1 MRNEK
6 LGMRRVELEKGGINS
21 QLSTLNFQLRIGV
34 SSGWWEEA
42 HRLVPAY
49 VQCIIDAGAT
59 PVVFPVTDN
68 EQILNN
74 LLDMV
79 DGLLLTGGGDIDP
92 KYWGE
97 ELMPQ
102 SGKPCALRD
111 EFDLTLV
118 RLARQRCM
126 PVLGI
131 CRGMQAMN
139 IEFGGDIYQDIY
151 TQLGNAQLGNA
162 QCTMHNA
169 QFNCE
174 GKDEKDVFNSQL
186 STFNSQLLR
195 HSQGDQPRSEVAHEV
210 ELAPGSW
217 IAKVMGKQVV
227 EVNTFHHQSLRKI
240 APSCR
245 AVGFAPDSIVEAIEV
260 PGYKMIGVQWHP
272 ENLYKEYPEQAA
284 LFNWLMEEAEVYG
297 RARKLHCT
305 SPVVDTHTDTPMVWT
320 ETTDLGVRQDA
331 EEVKVDFVKMKDG
344 DVACTFMV
352 AYLPQVELDDVD
364 YKQKAQEA
372 HNVAVETFTRL
383 HEQVDRYPE
392 LVRFSSQLSTF
403 NSQLSSVCFGLENG
417 FALAGDIGNVQKFY
431 DMGVRY
437 ITLCHNGDNDLCD
450 SARGKG
456 THGGLSDFG
465 REVIREMNRLGMMVD
480 VSHAADSTIEQ
491 AIEFSSQPIIATHT
505 SAKALC
511 NHPRNMSDELIVK
524 LAQSGGRIHV
534 CLYNYF
540 LSKDGRADI
549 NTICD
554 HIDHMVKLVGSESVG
569 IGSDFDGGGGVLGC
583 NDTSELIN
591 ITMELIRR
599 GYADDDIKNIMG
611 AGFVKYYKRIINKEC
626 DM

>member
-1 MRNEK
+1 MNY
-6 LGMRRVELEKGGINS
+6 ELKIGI
-21 QLSTLNFQLRIGV
+21 

-111 EFDLTLV
+111 EFDLALV

-151 TQLGNAQLGNA
+151 TQI
-162 QCTMHNA
+162 
-169 QFNCE
+169 E
-174 GKDEKDVFNSQL
+174 NSEA
-186 STFNSQLLR
+186 LLA

-210 ELAPGSW
+210 ELAPGSL
-217 IAKVMGKQVV
+217 IAKVMGKRVV
-227 EVNTFHHQSLRKI
+227 GVNTFHHQSLRKI

-272 ENLYKEYPEQAA
+272 ENLYKEHPEQKA
-284 LFNWLMEEAEVYG
+284 LFDWLMAEAEVYG
-297 RARKLHCT
+297 RARELHRT

-344 DVACTFMV
+344 GVACTFMV

-372 HNVAVETFTRL
+372 HDVAVETFNRL
-383 HEQVDRYPE
+383 REQVDRYPE
-392 LVRFSSQLSTF
+392 KVKFNTRLSGLEAQLV
-403 NSQLSSVCFGLENG
+403 NVCFGLENG

-511 NHPRNMSDELIVK
+511 DHARNMSDDLIVK

-540 LSKDGRADI
+540 LAKDGCADI

-554 HIDHMVKLVGSESVG
+554 HIDHIVKLVGSEYVG

-583 NDTSELIN
+583 NDSSELIN

-599 GYADDDIKNIMG
+599 GYSDDDIKNIMG

>member
-1 MRNEK
+1 MKNEEFK
-6 LGMRRVELEKGGINS
+6 LK
-21 QLSTLNFQLRIGV
+21 IGV

-111 EFDLTLV
+111 EFDLALV

-151 TQLGNAQLGNA
+151 TQI
-162 QCTMHNA
+162 
-169 QFNCE
+169 E
-174 GKDEKDVFNSQL
+174 NSEA
-186 STFNSQLLR
+186 LLA

-210 ELAPGSW
+210 ELAPGSL
-217 IAKVMGKQVV
+217 IAKVMGKRVV
-227 EVNTFHHQSLRKI
+227 GVNTFHHQSMRKI

-272 ENLYKEYPEQAA
+272 ENLYKEHPEQKA
-284 LFNWLMEEAEVYG
+284 LFDWLMAEAEVYG
-297 RARKLHCT
+297 RARELHRT

-320 ETTDLGVRQDA
+320 ETTDLGVRQNP

-344 DVACTFMV
+344 GVACTFMV

-383 HEQVDRYPE
+383 REQVDRYPKI
-392 LVRFSSQLSTF
+392 VKFNTQLSEF
-403 NSQLSSVCFGLENG
+403 ESQSVNVCFGLENG
-417 FALAGDIGNVQKFY
+417 FALAGDIRNVQKFY

-465 REVIREMNRLGMMVD
+465 REVIREMKRLGMMVD

-511 NHPRNMSDELIVK
+511 DHPRNMSDELIVK

-540 LSKDGRADI
+540 LDKDGRADI

-583 NDTSELIN
+583 NDSSELIN

-599 GYADDDIKNIMG
+599 GYSDDDVKNIMG
-611 AGFVKYYKRIINKEC
+611 AGFVKYYEKINL
-626 DM
+626 

>member
-1 MRNEK
+1 MNY
-6 LGMRRVELEKGGINS
+6 ELK
-21 QLSTLNFQLRIGV
+21 IGV

-111 EFDLTLV
+111 EFDLALV

-151 TQLGNAQLGNA
+151 TQI
-162 QCTMHNA
+162 
-169 QFNCE
+169 E
-174 GKDEKDVFNSQL
+174 SE
-186 STFNSQLLR
+186 LLP

-210 ELAPGSW
+210 ELAPGSL

-227 EVNTFHHQSLRKI
+227 GVNTFHHQSLRKI
-240 APSCR
+240 APLCR

-272 ENLYKEYPEQAA
+272 ENLYKEHPEQKA
-284 LFNWLMEEAEVYG
+284 LFDWLMAEAGIYG
-297 RARKLHCT
+297 HARRLHRE

-320 ETTDLGVRQDA
+320 DTTDLGVRQNPED
-331 EEVKVDFVKMKDG
+331 VKVDFVKMQDG
-344 DVACTFMV
+344 DVALTFMV
-352 AYLPQVELDDVD
+352 AYLPQVALDDVD
-364 YKQKAQEA
+364 YKQKAKEA
-372 HNVAVETFTRL
+372 HDVAVDTFVRL
-383 HEQVDRYPE
+383 REQVNKYPE
-392 LVRFSSQLSTF
+392 KVQFNTQLAEFKPQSV
-403 NSQLSSVCFGLENG
+403 NVCFGLENG
-417 FALAGDIGNVQKFY
+417 FALAGDIRNVEKFY

-450 SARGKG
+450 SARGNN

-491 AIEFSSQPIIATHT
+491 AIEYSTQPIIATHT

-511 NHPRNMSDELIVK
+511 DHPRNMSDELIVK
-524 LAQSGGRIHV
+524 LANSGGRIHV

-540 LSKDGRADI
+540 LAKDGRADI
-549 NTICD
+549 NTICN
-554 HIDHMVKLVGSESVG
+554 HIDHIVRLVGSEHVG
-569 IGSDFDGGGGVLGC
+569 VGSDFDGGGGVVGC
-583 NDTSELIN
+583 NDSSELIN

-599 GYADDDIKNIMG
+599 GYSDEDIKNIMG
-611 AGFVKYYKRIINKEC
+611 KGFVNYYSKI
-626 DM
+626 

>member
-1 MRNEK
+1 MRNEELK
-6 LGMRRVELEKGGINS
+6 LKIGI
-21 QLSTLNFQLRIGV
+21 

-111 EFDLTLV
+111 EFDLALV
-118 RLARQRCM
+118 RLVRRRCM
-126 PVLGI
+126 PTLGI

-151 TQLGNAQLGNA
+151 TQI
-162 QCTMHNA
+162 
-169 QFNCE
+169 E
-174 GKDEKDVFNSQL
+174 GKTRDTRHETDNL
-186 STFNSQLLR
+186 QLLN
-195 HSQGDQPRSEVAHEV
+195 HSQGEQPRSETAHAV
-210 ELAPGSW
+210 ELAPGSL
-217 IAKVMGKQVV
+217 IAKVMGRQIV

-272 ENLYKEYPEQAA
+272 ENLYKEHPEEAA
-284 LFNWLMEEAEVYG
+284 LFNWLVEEAGVYR
-297 RARKLHCT
+297 RARNIHRS

-320 ETTDLGVRQDA
+320 ETTDLGVRQNAD
-331 EEVKVDFVKMKDG
+331 EVKVDFVKMKDG

-352 AYLPQVELDDVD
+352 AYLPQVLLDAPD
-364 YKQKAQEA
+364 YKQKAEEA
-372 HNVAVETFTRL
+372 HNVAVEIFMRL
-383 HEQVDRYPE
+383 REQVDKYPE
-392 LVRFSSQLSTF
+392 KVRFNTQLSDIE
-403 NSQLSSVCFGLENG
+403 SQSVNVCFGLENG
-417 FALAGDIGNVQKFY
+417 FALAGDIRNVKKFY

-450 SARGKG
+450 SARGSN

-480 VSHAADSTIEQ
+480 VSHAADSTIAQ
-491 AIEFSSQPIIATHT
+491 AIEFSTQPIIATHT
-505 SAKALC
+505 SAKTLC
-511 NHPRNMSDELIVK
+511 DHPRNMSDELIVK
-524 LAQSGGRIHV
+524 LARSGGRIHV

-540 LSKDGRADI
+540 LAKDGRADI
-549 NTICD
+549 NIICD
-554 HIDHMVKLVGSESVG
+554 HIDYMVELVGSEHVG

-583 NDTSELIN
+583 NDSSELIN

-599 GYADDDIKNIMG
+599 GYTDEDIKNIMG
-611 AGFVKYYKRIINKEC
+611 KGFVKYYQKISL
-626 DM
+626 

>member
-1 MRNEK
+1 MNY
-6 LGMRRVELEKGGINS
+6 ELKIGI
-21 QLSTLNFQLRIGV
+21 

-111 EFDLTLV
+111 EFDLALV

-131 CRGMQAMN
+131 CRGMQTMN

-151 TQLGNAQLGNA
+151 TQI
-162 QCTMHNA
+162 
-169 QFNCE
+169 E
-174 GKDEKDVFNSQL
+174 NSEA
-186 STFNSQLLR
+186 LLA

-210 ELAPGSW
+210 ELAPRSL
-217 IAKVMGKQVV
+217 IAKVMGKRVV
-227 EVNTFHHQSLRKI
+227 GVNTFHHQSLRKI

-272 ENLYKEYPEQAA
+272 ENLYKEHPEQKA
-284 LFNWLMEEAEVYG
+284 LFDWLMAEAEVYG
-297 RARKLHCT
+297 RARELHRT

-344 DVACTFMV
+344 GMACTFMV

-372 HNVAVETFTRL
+372 HDMAVETFERL
-383 HEQVDRYPE
+383 REQVDRYPE
-392 LVRFSSQLSTF
+392 LVRF
-403 NSQLSSVCFGLENG
+403 NSQFSILNSQFSSVCFGLENG

-511 NHPRNMSDELIVK
+511 DHARNMSDELIVK

-540 LSKDGRADI
+540 LAKDGRADI

-554 HIDHMVKLVGSESVG
+554 HIDHMVKLVGSEHVG
-569 IGSDFDGGGGVLGC
+569 VGSDFDGGGGVLGC
-583 NDTSELIN
+583 NDSSELIN

-599 GYADDDIKNIMG
+599 GYSDDDVKNIMG
-611 AGFVKYYKRIINKEC
+611 AGFVKYYEKINL
-626 DM
+626 

>member
-1 MRNEK
+1 MK
-6 LGMRRVELEKGGINS
+6 
-21 QLSTLNFQLRIGV
+21 IGV

-111 EFDLTLV
+111 EFDLGLV

-151 TQLGNAQLGNA
+151 TQI
-162 QCTMHNA
+162 
-169 QFNCE
+169 E
-174 GKDEKDVFNSQL
+174 NSEA
-186 STFNSQLLR
+186 LLA

-210 ELAPGSW
+210 ELAPGSL
-217 IAKVMGKQVV
+217 IAKVMGKRVV
-227 EVNTFHHQSLRKI
+227 GVNTFHHQSLRKI

-272 ENLYKEYPEQAA
+272 ENLYKEHPEQKA
-284 LFNWLMEEAEVYG
+284 LFDWLMAEAEVYG
-297 RARKLHCT
+297 RARELHRT

-331 EEVKVDFVKMKDG
+331 EEVKVDFVKMRQG
-344 DVACTFMV
+344 NVALTFMV

-372 HNVAVETFTRL
+372 HDVAVETFERL
-383 HEQVDRYPE
+383 REQVDRHPDK
-392 LVRFSSQLSTF
+392 VKF
-403 NSQLSSVCFGLENG
+403 NTQISDIEAQSVNVCFGLENG
-417 FALAGDIGNVQKFY
+417 FALAGDIRNVEKFY
-431 DMGVRY
+431 NMGVRY

-511 NHPRNMSDELIVK
+511 DHARNMSDELIVK

-540 LSKDGRADI
+540 LAKDGRADI

-583 NDTSELIN
+583 NDSSELIN

-599 GYADDDIKNIMG
+599 GYSDDDIKNIMG
-611 AGFVKYYKRIINKEC
+611 VGFVKFINKFTI
-626 DM
+626 

>member
-1 MRNEK
+1 MKND
-6 LGMRRVELEKGGINS
+6 
-21 QLSTLNFQLRIGV
+21 FQLKIGI

-111 EFDLTLV
+111 EFDLALV
-118 RLARQRCM
+118 RLARRRCM

-151 TQLGNAQLGNA
+151 TQI
-162 QCTMHNA
+162 
-169 QFNCE
+169 E
-174 GKDEKDVFNSQL
+174 NSA
-186 STFNSQLLR
+186 SLLA

-210 ELAPGSW
+210 ELAPGSL
-217 IAKVMGKQVV
+217 IAKVMGKMMVG
-227 EVNTFHHQSLRKI
+227 VNTFHHQSLRKI

-245 AVGFAPDSIVEAIEV
+245 AVGYAPDSIVEAIEV
-260 PGYKMIGVQWHP
+260 SGYKMIGVQWHP
-272 ENLYKEYPEQAA
+272 ENLYKEHPEQKA
-284 LFNWLMEEAEVYG
+284 LFDWLVDEAAVYG
-297 RARKLHCT
+297 RARGIHRA

-331 EEVKVDFVKMKDG
+331 EEVKVDFVKMQDG
-344 DVACTFMV
+344 GVALTFMV
-352 AYLPQVELDDVD
+352 AYLPQEDLEDAD
-364 YKQKAQEA
+364 YAQKAQEA
-372 HNVAVETFTRL
+372 HDVAVDTFVRL
-383 HEQVDRYPE
+383 REQVDRYPE
-392 LVRFSSQLSTF
+392 KVQFNTQLSDIKAQTV
-403 NSQLSSVCFGLENG
+403 NVCFGLENG
-417 FALAGDIGNVQKFY
+417 FALVGDIRNVEKFY
-431 DMGVRY
+431 NMGVRY

-491 AIEFSSQPIIATHT
+491 AIEYSTQPIIATHT

-511 NHPRNMSDELIVK
+511 EHPRNMSDELIVK

-534 CLYNYF
+534 CLYDYF
-540 LSKDGRADI
+540 LKKDGRADI
-549 NTICD
+549 NTICN
-554 HIDHMVKLVGSESVG
+554 HIDHMVKLVGSEHVG
-569 IGSDFDGGGGVLGC
+569 IGSDFDGGGGVIGC
-583 NDTSELIN
+583 NDSSELIN

-599 GYADDDIKNIMG
+599 GYSDTDIMNIMG
-611 AGFVKYYKRIINKEC
+611 VGFVKFINKFII
-626 DM
+626 

>member
-1 MRNEK
+1 MRND
-6 LGMRRVELEKGGINS
+6 
-21 QLSTLNFQLRIGV
+21 FQLKIGI

-111 EFDLTLV
+111 EFDLALV

-151 TQLGNAQLGNA
+151 TQI
-162 QCTMHNA
+162 
-169 QFNCE
+169 E
-174 GKDEKDVFNSQL
+174 SE
-186 STFNSQLLR
+186 LLP
-195 HSQGDQPRSEVAHEV
+195 HSQGDQPRSEVAHTV
-210 ELAPGSW
+210 ELAPGSL
-217 IAKVMGKQVV
+217 IAKVMGRQEVG
-227 EVNTFHHQSLRKI
+227 VNTFHHQSLRKI

-272 ENLYKEYPEQAA
+272 ENLYREHLEQKA
-284 LFNWLMEEAEVYG
+284 LFDWLMEEAEIYG
-297 RARKLHCT
+297 HARRLHRE

-320 ETTDLGVRQDA
+320 ETTDLGVRQNPED
-331 EEVKVDFVKMKDG
+331 VKVDFVKMQDG
-344 DVACTFMV
+344 DVALTFMV
-352 AYLPQVELDDVD
+352 AYLPQVALEDED

-372 HNVAVETFTRL
+372 HDVAVETFVRL
-383 HEQVDRYPE
+383 REQVDRYPE
-392 LVRFSSQLSTF
+392 KVQFNTQITEVKSQSV
-403 NSQLSSVCFGLENG
+403 NVCFGLENG
-417 FALAGDIGNVQKFY
+417 FALAGDIRNVEKFY
-431 DMGVRY
+431 NMGVRY

-450 SARGKG
+450 SARGNN

-480 VSHAADSTIEQ
+480 VSHAADTTIEQ
-491 AIEFSSQPIIATHT
+491 AIEYSTQPIIATHT

-511 NHPRNMSDELIVK
+511 DHPRNMSDELIVK
-524 LAQSGGRIHV
+524 LAKSGGRIHV

-540 LSKDGRADI
+540 LAKDGRADI

-554 HIDHMVKLVGSESVG
+554 HIDHMVKLVGSEYVG

-583 NDTSELIN
+583 NDSSELIN

-599 GYADDDIKNIMG
+599 GYSDEEVKNIMG
-611 AGFVKYYKRIINKEC
+611 EGFVKYYSKI
-626 DM
+626 

>member
-6 LGMRRVELEKGGINS
+6 LGMRRVELVKEGINS

-111 EFDLTLV
+111 EFDLALV

-151 TQLGNAQLGNA
+151 TQI
-162 QCTMHNA
+162 
-169 QFNCE
+169 E
-174 GKDEKDVFNSQL
+174 NSEV
-186 STFNSQLLR
+186 LLA

-210 ELAPGSW
+210 ELAPGSL
-217 IAKVMGKQVV
+217 IAKVMGKRVV
-227 EVNTFHHQSLRKI
+227 GVNTFHHQSLRKI

-272 ENLYKEYPEQAA
+272 ENLYKEHPEQKA
-284 LFNWLMEEAEVYG
+284 LFDWLMAEAEVYG
-297 RARKLHCT
+297 RARELHRT

-344 DVACTFMV
+344 GVACTFMV

-372 HNVAVETFTRL
+372 HDVAVETFNRL
-383 HEQVDRYPE
+383 REQVDRYPE
-392 LVRFSSQLSTF
+392 LVRFSSQLSTL

-491 AIEFSSQPIIATHT
+491 AIEFSCQPIIATHT

-511 NHPRNMSDELIVK
+511 DHPRNMSDELIVK

-540 LSKDGRADI
+540 LAKDGRADI

-583 NDTSELIN
+583 NDSSELIN

-611 AGFVKYYKRIINKEC
+611 AGFVKYYSKI
-626 DM
+626 

>member
-1 MRNEK
+1 MNY
-6 LGMRRVELEKGGINS
+6 ELK
-21 QLSTLNFQLRIGV
+21 IGV

-111 EFDLTLV
+111 EFDLALV

-151 TQLGNAQLGNA
+151 TQI
-162 QCTMHNA
+162 
-169 QFNCE
+169 E
-174 GKDEKDVFNSQL
+174 SE
-186 STFNSQLLR
+186 LLP

-210 ELAPGSW
+210 ELAPESL

-227 EVNTFHHQSLRKI
+227 GVNTFHHQSLRKI

-272 ENLYKEYPEQAA
+272 ENLYKEHPEQKA
-284 LFNWLMEEAEVYG
+284 LFDCLMAEAEIYG
-297 RARKLHCT
+297 HARRLHRE

-320 ETTDLGVRQDA
+320 DTTDLGVRQNPED
-331 EEVKVDFVKMKDG
+331 VKVDFVKMQDG
-344 DVACTFMV
+344 DVALTFMV
-352 AYLPQVELDDVD
+352 AYLPQVALDDVD
-364 YKQKAQEA
+364 YKQKAKEA
-372 HNVAVETFTRL
+372 HDVAVDTFVRL
-383 HEQVDRYPE
+383 REQVDKYPE
-392 LVRFSSQLSTF
+392 KVQF
-403 NSQLSSVCFGLENG
+403 NTLLAEFKPQSVNVCFGLENG
-417 FALAGDIGNVQKFY
+417 FALAGDIRNVEKFY

-450 SARGKG
+450 SARGNN

-491 AIEFSSQPIIATHT
+491 AIEYSTQPIIATHT

-511 NHPRNMSDELIVK
+511 DHPRNMSDELIVK
-524 LAQSGGRIHV
+524 LANSGGRIHV

-540 LSKDGRADI
+540 LAKDGRADI
-549 NTICD
+549 NTICN
-554 HIDHMVKLVGSESVG
+554 HIDHIVRLVGSEHVG
-569 IGSDFDGGGGVLGC
+569 VGSDFDGGGGVVGC
-583 NDTSELIN
+583 NDSSELIN

-599 GYADDDIKNIMG
+599 GYSDEDIKNIMG
-611 AGFVKYYKRIINKEC
+611 KGFVNYYSKI
-626 DM
+626 

>member
-1 MRNEK
+1 MRNEEFK
-6 LGMRRVELEKGGINS
+6 LK
-21 QLSTLNFQLRIGV
+21 IGV

-111 EFDLTLV
+111 EFDLALV

-151 TQLGNAQLGNA
+151 TQI
-162 QCTMHNA
+162 
-169 QFNCE
+169 E
-174 GKDEKDVFNSQL
+174 NSE
-186 STFNSQLLR
+186 SLLA

-210 ELAPGSW
+210 ELAPGSL
-217 IAKVMGKQVV
+217 IAKVMGKRVV
-227 EVNTFHHQSLRKI
+227 GVNTFHHQSLRKI

-272 ENLYKEYPEQAA
+272 ENLYKEHPEQKA
-284 LFNWLMEEAEVYG
+284 LFDWLMAEAEVYG
-297 RARKLHCT
+297 RARELHRT

-344 DVACTFMV
+344 GVACTFMV

-372 HNVAVETFTRL
+372 HDVAVETFERL
-383 HEQVDRYPE
+383 REQVDRHPDK
-392 LVRFSSQLSTF
+392 VKF
-403 NSQLSSVCFGLENG
+403 NTQISDIETQSVNVCFGLENG
-417 FALAGDIGNVQKFY
+417 FALAGDIRNVEKFY
-431 DMGVRY
+431 NMGVRY

-450 SARGKG
+450 SARGNG

-491 AIEFSSQPIIATHT
+491 AIEFSNQSIIATHT

-511 NHPRNMSDELIVK
+511 DHPRNMSDELIVK

-540 LSKDGRADI
+540 LAKDGRADI

-554 HIDHMVKLVGSESVG
+554 HIDHIVKLVGSESVG

-583 NDTSELIN
+583 NDSSELIN

-599 GYADDDIKNIMG
+599 GYSDDEIKNIMG
-611 AGFVKYYKRIINKEC
+611 VGFVKFIN
-626 DM
+626 

>member
-1 MRNEK
+1 MRNEEFK
-6 LGMRRVELEKGGINS
+6 
-21 QLSTLNFQLRIGV
+21 LRIGI

-111 EFDLTLV
+111 EFDLALV
-118 RLARQRCM
+118 RLARRRCM

-151 TQLGNAQLGNA
+151 AQI
-162 QCTMHNA
+162 
-169 QFNCE
+169 E
-174 GKDEKDVFNSQL
+174 GKTRDTRHEIEVDNENYK
-186 STFNSQLLR
+186 LLK
-195 HSQGDQPRSEVAHEV
+195 HSQGDHPRSEVAHTV
-210 ELAPGSW
+210 ELAPGSL
-217 IAKVMGKQVV
+217 IAKVMGKMVV
-227 EVNTFHHQSLRKI
+227 GVNTFHHQSLRKI

-272 ENLYKEYPEQAA
+272 ENLYKEYPEQKA
-284 LFNWLMEEAEVYG
+284 LFNWLMDEAAVYS
-297 RARKLHCT
+297 RAREIHRT

-320 ETTDLGVRQDA
+320 ETTDLGVRQNPD
-331 EEVKVDFVKMKDG
+331 EVKVDFVKMKDG

-352 AYLPQVELDDVD
+352 AYLPQVPLDAPD
-364 YKQKAQEA
+364 YKQKAEDA
-372 HNVAVETFTRL
+372 HNVAVDTFKRL
-383 HEQVDRYPE
+383 REQVDKSPE
-392 LVRFSSQLSTF
+392 LVQFDSDNGGVNIR
-403 NSQLSSVCFGLENG
+403 FGLENG
-417 FALAGDIGNVQKFY
+417 FALAGDIRNVEKFY
-431 DMGVRY
+431 NMGVRY
-437 ITLCHNGDNDLCD
+437 VTLCHNGDNDLCD
-450 SARGKG
+450 SARGNN

-491 AIEFSSQPIIATHT
+491 AIEFSNQPIIATHT

-511 NHPRNMSDELIVK
+511 DHPRNMSDELIVK
-524 LAQSGGRIHV
+524 LAKSGGRIHV

-540 LSKDGRADI
+540 LAKDGNADI

-554 HIDHMVKLVGSESVG
+554 HIDHIVKLVGSEYVG
-569 IGSDFDGGGGVLGC
+569 VGSDFDGGGGVLGC

-599 GYADDDIKNIMG
+599 GYRNEDIKNIMG
-611 AGFVKYYKRIINKEC
+611 AGFVKYYEKINL
-626 DM
+626 

>member
-1 MRNEK
+1 MNY
-6 LGMRRVELEKGGINS
+6 ELK
-21 QLSTLNFQLRIGV
+21 IGV

-111 EFDLTLV
+111 EFDLALV

-151 TQLGNAQLGNA
+151 TQI
-162 QCTMHNA
+162 
-169 QFNCE
+169 E
-174 GKDEKDVFNSQL
+174 SE
-186 STFNSQLLR
+186 LLA

-210 ELAPGSW
+210 ELAPGSL

-227 EVNTFHHQSLRKI
+227 GVNTFHHQSLRKI

-272 ENLYKEYPEQAA
+272 ENLYKEHPEQKA
-284 LFNWLMEEAEVYG
+284 LFDCLMAEAEIYG
-297 RARKLHCT
+297 HARRLHRE

-320 ETTDLGVRQDA
+320 DTTDLGVRQNPED
-331 EEVKVDFVKMKDG
+331 VKVDFVKMQDG
-344 DVACTFMV
+344 DVALTFMV
-352 AYLPQVELDDVD
+352 AYLPQVALDDVD
-364 YKQKAQEA
+364 YKQKAKEA
-372 HNVAVETFTRL
+372 HDVAVDTFVRL
-383 HEQVDRYPE
+383 REQVDKYPE
-392 LVRFSSQLSTF
+392 KVQFNTQLAEFKPQSV
-403 NSQLSSVCFGLENG
+403 NVCFGLENG
-417 FALAGDIGNVQKFY
+417 FALAGDIRNVEKFY

-450 SARGKG
+450 SARGNN

-491 AIEFSSQPIIATHT
+491 AIEYSTQPIIATHT

-511 NHPRNMSDELIVK
+511 DHPRNMSDELIVK
-524 LAQSGGRIHV
+524 LANSGGRIHV

-540 LSKDGRADI
+540 LAKDGRADI
-549 NTICD
+549 NTICN
-554 HIDHMVKLVGSESVG
+554 HIDHIVRLVGSEHVG
-569 IGSDFDGGGGVLGC
+569 VGSDFDGGGGVVGC
-583 NDTSELIN
+583 NDSSELIN

-599 GYADDDIKNIMG
+599 GYSDEDIKNIMG
-611 AGFVKYYKRIINKEC
+611 KGFVNYYSKI
-626 DM
+626 

>member
-1 MRNEK
+1 MNY
-6 LGMRRVELEKGGINS
+6 ELK
-21 QLSTLNFQLRIGV
+21 IGV

-59 PVVFPVTDN
+59 PVVFPVIDN

-111 EFDLTLV
+111 EFDLALV

-151 TQLGNAQLGNA
+151 TQI
-162 QCTMHNA
+162 
-169 QFNCE
+169 E
-174 GKDEKDVFNSQL
+174 SE
-186 STFNSQLLR
+186 LLP

-210 ELAPGSW
+210 ELAPGSL

-227 EVNTFHHQSLRKI
+227 GVNTFHHQSLRKI

-272 ENLYKEYPEQAA
+272 ENLYKEHPEQKA
-284 LFNWLMEEAEVYG
+284 LFDWLMAEAEIYG
-297 RARKLHCT
+297 HARRLHRE

-320 ETTDLGVRQDA
+320 DTTDLGVRQNPED
-331 EEVKVDFVKMKDG
+331 VKVDFVKMQDG
-344 DVACTFMV
+344 DVALTFMV
-352 AYLPQVELDDVD
+352 AYLPQVALDDVD
-364 YKQKAQEA
+364 YKQKAKEA
-372 HNVAVETFTRL
+372 HDVAVDTFVRL
-383 HEQVDRYPE
+383 REQVNKYPE
-392 LVRFSSQLSTF
+392 KVQFNTQLAEFKPQSV
-403 NSQLSSVCFGLENG
+403 NVCFGLENG
-417 FALAGDIGNVQKFY
+417 FALAGDIRNVEKFY

-450 SARGKG
+450 SARGNN

-491 AIEFSSQPIIATHT
+491 AIEYSTQPIIATHT

-511 NHPRNMSDELIVK
+511 DHPRNMSDELIVK
-524 LAQSGGRIHV
+524 LANSGGRIHV

-540 LSKDGRADI
+540 LAKDGRADI
-549 NTICD
+549 NTICN
-554 HIDHMVKLVGSESVG
+554 HIDHIVRLVGSEHVG
-569 IGSDFDGGGGVLGC
+569 VGSDFDGGGGVVGC
-583 NDTSELIN
+583 NDSSELIN

-599 GYADDDIKNIMG
+599 GYSDEDIKNIMG
-611 AGFVKYYKRIINKEC
+611 KGFVNYYSKI
-626 DM
+626 

>member
-1 MRNEK
+1 MNY
-6 LGMRRVELEKGGINS
+6 ELKIGI
-21 QLSTLNFQLRIGV
+21 

-102 SGKPCALRD
+102 SGKPCVLRD
-111 EFDLTLV
+111 EFDLALV
-118 RLARQRCM
+118 RLARRRCM

-151 TQLGNAQLGNA
+151 TQI
-162 QCTMHNA
+162 
-169 QFNCE
+169 E
-174 GKDEKDVFNSQL
+174 NSV
-186 STFNSQLLR
+186 SLLA

-210 ELAPGSW
+210 ELAPGSL
-217 IAKVMGKQVV
+217 IAKVMGKQVI

-272 ENLYKEYPEQAA
+272 ENLYKEHPEEAA
-284 LFNWLMEEAEVYG
+284 LFNWLMEEAAVYR
-297 RARKLHCT
+297 RARVLHRS

-331 EEVKVDFVKMKDG
+331 DEVKVDFVKMKDG

-352 AYLPQVELDDVD
+352 AYLPQVPLEDVD

-372 HNVAVETFTRL
+372 HDVAVETFTRL
-383 HEQVDRYPE
+383 REQVDKYPDK
-392 LVRFSSQLSTF
+392 VKF
-403 NSQLSSVCFGLENG
+403 NSQLSTLNSQLTNVCFGLENG
-417 FALAGDIGNVQKFY
+417 FALVGDISNVKKFY

-491 AIEFSSQPIIATHT
+491 AIEFSNQPIIATHT

-511 NHPRNMSDELIVK
+511 DHPRNMSDELIVK

-540 LSKDGRADI
+540 LAKDGRADI

-554 HIDHMVKLVGSESVG
+554 HIDHMVKLVGSEAVG
-569 IGSDFDGGGGVLGC
+569 VGSDFDGGGGVQGC
-583 NDTSELIN
+583 NDSSELIN

-599 GYADDDIKNIMG
+599 GYCDDDIKNIMG
-611 AGFVKYYKRIINKEC
+611 VGFVKYYEKINL
-626 DM
+626 

>member
-1 MRNEK
+1 MRNEEFK
-6 LGMRRVELEKGGINS
+6 LK
-21 QLSTLNFQLRIGV
+21 IGV
-34 SSGWWEEA
+34 SSGWWEDA

-79 DGLLLTGGGDIDP
+79 DGVLLTGGGDIDP

-111 EFDLTLV
+111 EFDLALV
-118 RLARQRCM
+118 RLARRRCM

-151 TQLGNAQLGNA
+151 TQLDS
-162 QCTMHNA
+162 
-169 QFNCE
+169 E
-174 GKDEKDVFNSQL
+174 
-186 STFNSQLLR
+186 LLQ
-195 HSQGDQPRSEVAHEV
+195 HSQGEQPRSETAHAV
-210 ELAPGSW
+210 ELVPGSL
-217 IAKVMGKQVV
+217 IAKVMGRQIV
-227 EVNTFHHQSLRKI
+227 EVNTFHHQSLRNI

-272 ENLYKEYPEQAA
+272 ENLYKEHPEEAA
-284 LFNWLMEEAEVYG
+284 LFNWLVDEAAVYR
-297 RARKLHCT
+297 RARGIHRT

-320 ETTDLGVRQDA
+320 ETTDLGVRQNPD
-331 EEVKVDFVKMKDG
+331 EVKVDFVKMMDG

-352 AYLPQVELDDVD
+352 AYLPQVPLDSSD
-364 YKQKAQEA
+364 YKQKAEEA
-372 HNVAVETFTRL
+372 HNVAVETFMRL
-383 HEQVDRYPE
+383 REQVDKYPE
-392 LVRFSSQLSTF
+392 KVRFNTQLSGIKPQVV
-403 NSQLSSVCFGLENG
+403 NVCFGLENG
-417 FALAGDIGNVQKFY
+417 FALAGDIRNVKKFY

-450 SARGKG
+450 SARGNN

-465 REVIREMNRLGMMVD
+465 REVISEMNRLGMMVD

-491 AIEFSSQPIIATHT
+491 AIEFSTQPIIATHT
-505 SAKALC
+505 SAKTLC
-511 NHPRNMSDELIVK
+511 DHPRNMSDELIVK
-524 LAQSGGRIHV
+524 LAKSGGRIHV

-540 LSKDGRADI
+540 LAKDGQADI

-554 HIDHMVKLVGSESVG
+554 HIDYMVKLVGSEHVG
-569 IGSDFDGGGGVLGC
+569 VGSDFDGGGGVLGC
-583 NDTSELIN
+583 NDSSELIN

-599 GYADDDIKNIMG
+599 GYSDEDVKNIMG
-611 AGFVKYYKRIINKEC
+611 VGFVKYYQKINL
-626 DM
+626 

>member
-1 MRNEK
+1 MNY
-6 LGMRRVELEKGGINS
+6 ELKIGI
-21 QLSTLNFQLRIGV
+21 

-49 VQCIIDAGAT
+49 VQCIVDAGAT

-111 EFDLTLV
+111 EFDLALV

-151 TQLGNAQLGNA
+151 TQI
-162 QCTMHNA
+162 
-169 QFNCE
+169 E
-174 GKDEKDVFNSQL
+174 NSEA
-186 STFNSQLLR
+186 LLA

-210 ELAPGSW
+210 ELAPGSL
-217 IAKVMGKQVV
+217 IAKVMGKRVV
-227 EVNTFHHQSLRKI
+227 GVNTFHHQSLRKI

-272 ENLYKEYPEQAA
+272 ENLYKEYPEQKA
-284 LFNWLMEEAEVYG
+284 LFDWLMEEAEVYG
-297 RARKLHCT
+297 RARKFHRM

-320 ETTDLGVRQDA
+320 ESTDLGVRQDA

-372 HNVAVETFTRL
+372 HDVAVETFNRL
-383 HEQVDRYPE
+383 REQVDRYPE
-392 LVRFSSQLSTF
+392 KVKFNTQLSGLEAQSV
-403 NSQLSSVCFGLENG
+403 NVCFGLENG

-491 AIEFSSQPIIATHT
+491 AIEFSNQPIIATHT

-511 NHPRNMSDELIVK
+511 DHPRNMSDELIVK

-540 LSKDGRADI
+540 LAKDGRADI

-554 HIDHMVKLVGSESVG
+554 HIDHIVKLVGSESVG
-569 IGSDFDGGGGVLGC
+569 IGSDFDGGGGVVGC
-583 NDTSELIN
+583 NDSSELIN

-599 GYADDDIKNIMG
+599 GYSDDDIKNIMG
-611 AGFVKYYKRIINKEC
+611 VGFVKFIN
-626 DM
+626 

>member
-1 MRNEK
+1 MRNEEFK
-6 LGMRRVELEKGGINS
+6 
-21 QLSTLNFQLRIGV
+21 LRIGI

-74 LLDMV
+74 LLDIV

-111 EFDLTLV
+111 EFDLALV
-118 RLARQRCM
+118 RLAHRRCM

-151 TQLGNAQLGNA
+151 AQI
-162 QCTMHNA
+162 
-169 QFNCE
+169 E
-174 GKDEKDVFNSQL
+174 GKTRDTRHEIEVDNENYK
-186 STFNSQLLR
+186 LLK
-195 HSQGDQPRSEVAHEV
+195 HSQGDQPRSEVAHTV
-210 ELAPGSW
+210 ELAPGSL
-217 IAKVMGKQVV
+217 IAKVMGKMVV
-227 EVNTFHHQSLRKI
+227 GVNTFHHQSLRKI
-240 APSCR
+240 APSCC

-272 ENLYKEYPEQAA
+272 ENLYKEYPEQKA
-284 LFNWLMEEAEVYG
+284 LFDWLMDEAAVYS
-297 RARKLHCT
+297 RAREIHRT

-320 ETTDLGVRQDA
+320 ETTDLGVRQNPD
-331 EEVKVDFVKMKDG
+331 EVKVDFVKMKDG

-352 AYLPQVELDDVD
+352 AYLPQVPLDAPD
-364 YKQKAQEA
+364 YKQKAEDA
-372 HNVAVETFTRL
+372 HNVAVDTFKRL
-383 HEQVDRYPE
+383 REQVDKSPE
-392 LVRFSSQLSTF
+392 LVQFDSENGGVNIR
-403 NSQLSSVCFGLENG
+403 FGLENG
-417 FALAGDIGNVQKFY
+417 FALAGDIRNVEKFY
-431 DMGVRY
+431 NMGVRY
-437 ITLCHNGDNDLCD
+437 VTLCHNGDNDLCD
-450 SARGKG
+450 SARGNN

-491 AIEFSSQPIIATHT
+491 AIEFSNQPIIATHT

-511 NHPRNMSDELIVK
+511 DHPRNMSDELIVK
-524 LAQSGGRIHV
+524 LAKSGGRIHV

-540 LSKDGRADI
+540 LAKDGNADI

-554 HIDHMVKLVGSESVG
+554 HIDHMVKLVGSEYVG
-569 IGSDFDGGGGVLGC
+569 VGSDFDGGGGVLGC

-591 ITMELIRR
+591 ITMEFIRR
-599 GYADDDIKNIMG
+599 GYRDEDIKNIMG
-611 AGFVKYYKRIINKEC
+611 AGFVKYYEKINL
-626 DM
+626 

>member
-1 MRNEK
+1 MNY
-6 LGMRRVELEKGGINS
+6 ELK
-21 QLSTLNFQLRIGV
+21 IGV

-59 PVVFPVTDN
+59 PVVFPVIDN

-102 SGKPCALRD
+102 SGKPCAMRD
-111 EFDLTLV
+111 EFDLALV

-151 TQLGNAQLGNA
+151 TQI
-162 QCTMHNA
+162 
-169 QFNCE
+169 E
-174 GKDEKDVFNSQL
+174 SE
-186 STFNSQLLR
+186 LLP

-210 ELAPGSW
+210 ELAPGSL

-227 EVNTFHHQSLRKI
+227 GVNTFHHQSLRKI

-272 ENLYKEYPEQAA
+272 ENLYKEHPEQKA
-284 LFNWLMEEAEVYG
+284 LFDWLMAEAEIYG
-297 RARKLHCT
+297 HARRLHRE

-320 ETTDLGVRQDA
+320 DTTDLGVRQNPED
-331 EEVKVDFVKMKDG
+331 VKVDFVKMQDG
-344 DVACTFMV
+344 DVALTFMV
-352 AYLPQVELDDVD
+352 AYLPQVALDDVD
-364 YKQKAQEA
+364 YKQKAKEA
-372 HNVAVETFTRL
+372 HDVAVDTFVRL
-383 HEQVDRYPE
+383 REQVDKYPE
-392 LVRFSSQLSTF
+392 KVQFNTQLAEFKPQSV
-403 NSQLSSVCFGLENG
+403 NVCFGLENG
-417 FALAGDIGNVQKFY
+417 FALAGDIRNVEKFY

-450 SARGKG
+450 SARGNN

-491 AIEFSSQPIIATHT
+491 AIEYSTQPIIATHT

-511 NHPRNMSDELIVK
+511 DHPRNMSDELIVK
-524 LAQSGGRIHV
+524 LANSGGRIHV

-540 LSKDGRADI
+540 LAKDGRADI
-549 NTICD
+549 NTICN
-554 HIDHMVKLVGSESVG
+554 HIDHIVRLVGSEHVG
-569 IGSDFDGGGGVLGC
+569 VGSDFDGGGGVVGC
-583 NDTSELIN
+583 NDSSELIN

-599 GYADDDIKNIMG
+599 GYSDEDIKNIMG
-611 AGFVKYYKRIINKEC
+611 KGFVNYYSKI
-626 DM
+626 

>member
-1 MRNEK
+1 MNY
-6 LGMRRVELEKGGINS
+6 ELK
-21 QLSTLNFQLRIGV
+21 IGV

-111 EFDLTLV
+111 EFDLALV

-151 TQLGNAQLGNA
+151 TQI
-162 QCTMHNA
+162 
-169 QFNCE
+169 E
-174 GKDEKDVFNSQL
+174 SE
-186 STFNSQLLR
+186 LLA

-210 ELAPGSW
+210 ELAPGSL

-227 EVNTFHHQSLRKI
+227 GVNTFHHQSLRKI

-272 ENLYKEYPEQAA
+272 ENLYKEHPEQKA
-284 LFNWLMEEAEVYG
+284 LFDWLMVEAEIYG
-297 RARKLHCT
+297 HARCLHRE

-320 ETTDLGVRQDA
+320 DTTDLGVRQNPED
-331 EEVKVDFVKMKDG
+331 VKVDFVKMQDG
-344 DVACTFMV
+344 DVALTFMV
-352 AYLPQVELDDVD
+352 AYLPQVALDDVD
-364 YKQKAQEA
+364 YKQKAKEA
-372 HNVAVETFTRL
+372 HDVAVDTFVRL
-383 HEQVDRYPE
+383 REQVDKYPE
-392 LVRFSSQLSTF
+392 KVQFNTQLAEFKPQSV
-403 NSQLSSVCFGLENG
+403 NVCFGLENG
-417 FALAGDIGNVQKFY
+417 FALAGDIRNVEKFY

-450 SARGKG
+450 SARGNN

-491 AIEFSSQPIIATHT
+491 AIEYSTQPIIATHT

-511 NHPRNMSDELIVK
+511 DHPRNMSDELIVK
-524 LAQSGGRIHV
+524 LANSGGRIHV

-540 LSKDGRADI
+540 LAKDGRADI
-549 NTICD
+549 NTICN
-554 HIDHMVKLVGSESVG
+554 HIDHIVRLVGSEHVG
-569 IGSDFDGGGGVLGC
+569 VGSDFDGGGGVVGC
-583 NDTSELIN
+583 NDSSELIN

-599 GYADDDIKNIMG
+599 GYSDEDIKNIMG
-611 AGFVKYYKRIINKEC
+611 KGFVNYYSKI
-626 DM
+626 

>member
-1 MRNEK
+1 MRNEEFK
-6 LGMRRVELEKGGINS
+6 
-21 QLSTLNFQLRIGV
+21 LRIGI

-74 LLDMV
+74 LLDIV

-111 EFDLTLV
+111 EFDLALV
-118 RLARQRCM
+118 RLARRRCM

-151 TQLGNAQLGNA
+151 AQI
-162 QCTMHNA
+162 
-169 QFNCE
+169 E
-174 GKDEKDVFNSQL
+174 GKTRDTRHEIEVDNENYK
-186 STFNSQLLR
+186 LLK
-195 HSQGDQPRSEVAHEV
+195 HSQGDQPRSEVAHTV
-210 ELAPGSW
+210 ELASGSL
-217 IAKVMGKQVV
+217 IAKVMGKMVV
-227 EVNTFHHQSLRKI
+227 GVNTFHHQSLRKI
-240 APSCR
+240 APLCR

-272 ENLYKEYPEQAA
+272 ENLYKEYPEQKA
-284 LFNWLMEEAEVYG
+284 LFDWLMDEAAVYS
-297 RARKLHCT
+297 RAREIHRI

-320 ETTDLGVRQDA
+320 ETTDLGVRQNPD
-331 EEVKVDFVKMKDG
+331 EVKVDFVKMKDG

-352 AYLPQVELDDVD
+352 AYLPQVSLDAPD
-364 YKQKAQEA
+364 YKQKAEDA
-372 HNVAVETFTRL
+372 HNVAVDTFKRL
-383 HEQVDRYPE
+383 REQVDKSPE
-392 LVRFSSQLSTF
+392 LVQFDSDNGGVNIR
-403 NSQLSSVCFGLENG
+403 FGLENG
-417 FALAGDIGNVQKFY
+417 FALAGDIRNVEKFY
-431 DMGVRY
+431 NMGVRY
-437 ITLCHNGDNDLCD
+437 VTLCHNGDNDLCD
-450 SARGKG
+450 SARGNN

-491 AIEFSSQPIIATHT
+491 AIEFSNQPIIATHT

-511 NHPRNMSDELIVK
+511 DHPRNMSDELIVK
-524 LAQSGGRIHV
+524 LAKSGGRIHV

-540 LSKDGRADI
+540 LAKDGNADI

-554 HIDHMVKLVGSESVG
+554 HIDHMVKLVGSEYIGV
-569 IGSDFDGGGGVLGC
+569 GSDFDGGGGVLGC

-599 GYADDDIKNIMG
+599 GYRDEDIKNIMG
-611 AGFVKYYKRIINKEC
+611 AGFVKYYEKINL
-626 DM
+626 

>member
-1 MRNEK
+1 MRNEEFK
-6 LGMRRVELEKGGINS
+6 
-21 QLSTLNFQLRIGV
+21 LRIGI

-111 EFDLTLV
+111 EFDLALV
-118 RLARQRCM
+118 RLARRRCM

-151 TQLGNAQLGNA
+151 AQI
-162 QCTMHNA
+162 
-169 QFNCE
+169 E
-174 GKDEKDVFNSQL
+174 GKTRDTRHEIEVDNENYK
-186 STFNSQLLR
+186 LLK
-195 HSQGDQPRSEVAHEV
+195 HSQGDQPRSEVAHTV
-210 ELAPGSW
+210 ELAPGSL
-217 IAKVMGKQVV
+217 IVKVMGKMVV
-227 EVNTFHHQSLRKI
+227 GVNTFHHQSLRKI

-272 ENLYKEYPEQAA
+272 ENLYKEYPEQKA
-284 LFNWLMEEAEVYG
+284 LFDWLMDEAAVYS
-297 RARKLHCT
+297 RAREIHRT

-320 ETTDLGVRQDA
+320 ETTDLGVRQNPD
-331 EEVKVDFVKMKDG
+331 EVKVDFVKMKDG

-352 AYLPQVELDDVD
+352 AYLPQVPLDALD
-364 YKQKAQEA
+364 YQQKADEA
-372 HNVAVETFTRL
+372 HNVAVDTFKRL
-383 HEQVDRYPE
+383 REQVDKYPE
-392 LVRFSSQLSTF
+392 LVQFDSENGGVNIR
-403 NSQLSSVCFGLENG
+403 FGLENG
-417 FALAGDIGNVQKFY
+417 FALAGDIRNVEKFY
-431 DMGVRY
+431 NMGVRY

-450 SARGKG
+450 SARGNN

-491 AIEFSSQPIIATHT
+491 AIEFSNQPIIATHT

-511 NHPRNMSDELIVK
+511 DHPRNMSDELIVK
-524 LAQSGGRIHV
+524 LAKSGGRIHV

-540 LSKDGRADI
+540 LAKDGNADI

-554 HIDHMVKLVGSESVG
+554 HIDYIVKLVGSEYVG
-569 IGSDFDGGGGVLGC
+569 VGSDFDGGGGVLGC

-599 GYADDDIKNIMG
+599 GYRDEDIKNIMG
-611 AGFVKYYKRIINKEC
+611 AGFVKYYEKINL
-626 DM
+626 

>member
-1 MRNEK
+1 MNY
-6 LGMRRVELEKGGINS
+6 ELK
-21 QLSTLNFQLRIGV
+21 IGV

-111 EFDLTLV
+111 EFDLALV

-151 TQLGNAQLGNA
+151 TQI
-162 QCTMHNA
+162 
-169 QFNCE
+169 E
-174 GKDEKDVFNSQL
+174 SE
-186 STFNSQLLR
+186 LLP

-210 ELAPGSW
+210 ELAPGSL

-227 EVNTFHHQSLRKI
+227 GVNTFHHQSLRKI

-272 ENLYKEYPEQAA
+272 ENLYKEHPEQKA
-284 LFNWLMEEAEVYG
+284 LFDWLMAEAGIYG
-297 RARKLHCT
+297 HARRLHRE

-320 ETTDLGVRQDA
+320 DTTDLGVRQNPED
-331 EEVKVDFVKMKDG
+331 VKVDFVKMQDG
-344 DVACTFMV
+344 DVALTFMV
-352 AYLPQVELDDVD
+352 AYLPQVALDDVD
-364 YKQKAQEA
+364 YKQKAKEA
-372 HNVAVETFTRL
+372 HDVAVDTFVRL
-383 HEQVDRYPE
+383 REQVDKYPE
-392 LVRFSSQLSTF
+392 KVQF
-403 NSQLSSVCFGLENG
+403 NTLLAEFKPQSVNVCFGLENG
-417 FALAGDIGNVQKFY
+417 FALAGDIRNVEKFY

-450 SARGKG
+450 SARGNN

-491 AIEFSSQPIIATHT
+491 AIEYSTQPIIATHT

-511 NHPRNMSDELIVK
+511 DHPRNMSDELIVK
-524 LAQSGGRIHV
+524 LANSGGRIHV

-540 LSKDGRADI
+540 LAKDGRADI
-549 NTICD
+549 NTICN
-554 HIDHMVKLVGSESVG
+554 HIDHIVRLVGSEHVG
-569 IGSDFDGGGGVLGC
+569 VGSDFDGGGGVVGC
-583 NDTSELIN
+583 NDSSELIN

-599 GYADDDIKNIMG
+599 GYSDEDIKNIMG
-611 AGFVKYYKRIINKEC
+611 KGFVNYYSKI
-626 DM
+626 

>member
-1 MRNEK
+1 MNEELEMRNEEFK
-6 LGMRRVELEKGGINS
+6 
-21 QLSTLNFQLRIGV
+21 LRIGI

-74 LLDMV
+74 LLDIV

-111 EFDLTLV
+111 EFDLALV
-118 RLARQRCM
+118 RLARRRCM

-151 TQLGNAQLGNA
+151 AQI
-162 QCTMHNA
+162 
-169 QFNCE
+169 E
-174 GKDEKDVFNSQL
+174 GKTRDTRHEIEVDNENYK
-186 STFNSQLLR
+186 LLK
-195 HSQGDQPRSEVAHEV
+195 HSQGDQPRSEVAHTV
-210 ELAPGSW
+210 ELAPGSL
-217 IAKVMGKQVV
+217 IAKVMGKMVV
-227 EVNTFHHQSLRKI
+227 GVNTFHHQSLRKI
-240 APSCR
+240 APSCC
-245 AVGFAPDSIVEAIEV
+245 AMGFAPDSIVEAIEV

-272 ENLYKEYPEQAA
+272 ENLYKEYPEQKA
-284 LFNWLMEEAEVYG
+284 LFDWLMDEAAVYS
-297 RARKLHCT
+297 RAREIHRT

-320 ETTDLGVRQDA
+320 ETTDLGVRQNPD
-331 EEVKVDFVKMKDG
+331 EVKVDFVKMKDG

-352 AYLPQVELDDVD
+352 AYLPQVPLDAPD
-364 YKQKAQEA
+364 YKQKAEDA
-372 HNVAVETFTRL
+372 HNVAVDTFKRL
-383 HEQVDRYPE
+383 REQVDKSPE
-392 LVRFSSQLSTF
+392 LVQFDSENGGVNIR
-403 NSQLSSVCFGLENG
+403 FGLENG
-417 FALAGDIGNVQKFY
+417 FALAGDIRNVEKFY
-431 DMGVRY
+431 NMGVRY
-437 ITLCHNGDNDLCD
+437 VTLCHNGDNDLCD
-450 SARGKG
+450 SARGNN

-491 AIEFSSQPIIATHT
+491 AIEFSNQPIIATHT

-511 NHPRNMSDELIVK
+511 DHPRNMSDELIVK
-524 LAQSGGRIHV
+524 LAKSGGRIHV

-540 LSKDGRADI
+540 LAKDGNADI

-554 HIDHMVKLVGSESVG
+554 HIDHMVKLVGSEYVG
-569 IGSDFDGGGGVLGC
+569 VGSDFDGGGGVLGC

-591 ITMELIRR
+591 ITMEFIRR
-599 GYADDDIKNIMG
+599 GYRDEDIKNIMG
-611 AGFVKYYKRIINKEC
+611 AGFVKYYEKINL
-626 DM
+626 

>member
-1 MRNEK
+1 MNY
-6 LGMRRVELEKGGINS
+6 ELK
-21 QLSTLNFQLRIGV
+21 IGV
-34 SSGWWEEA
+34 SSGWWEET

-111 EFDLTLV
+111 EFDLALV

-151 TQLGNAQLGNA
+151 TQI
-162 QCTMHNA
+162 
-169 QFNCE
+169 E
-174 GKDEKDVFNSQL
+174 SE
-186 STFNSQLLR
+186 LLA

-210 ELAPGSW
+210 ELAPGSL

-227 EVNTFHHQSLRKI
+227 GVNTFHHQSLRKI

-272 ENLYKEYPEQAA
+272 ENLYKEHPEQKA
-284 LFNWLMEEAEVYG
+284 LFDWLMAEAEIYG
-297 RARKLHCT
+297 HARRLHRE

-320 ETTDLGVRQDA
+320 DTTDLGVRQNPED
-331 EEVKVDFVKMKDG
+331 VKVDFVKMQDG
-344 DVACTFMV
+344 DVALTFMV
-352 AYLPQVELDDVD
+352 AYLPQVALDDVD
-364 YKQKAQEA
+364 YKQKAKEA
-372 HNVAVETFTRL
+372 HDVAVDTFVRL
-383 HEQVDRYPE
+383 REQVNKYPE
-392 LVRFSSQLSTF
+392 KVQFNTQLAEFKPQSV
-403 NSQLSSVCFGLENG
+403 NVCFGLENG
-417 FALAGDIGNVQKFY
+417 FALAGDIRNVEKFY

-450 SARGKG
+450 SARGNN

-491 AIEFSSQPIIATHT
+491 AIEYSTQPIIATHT

-511 NHPRNMSDELIVK
+511 DHPRNMSDELIVK
-524 LAQSGGRIHV
+524 LANSGGRIHV

-540 LSKDGRADI
+540 LAKDGRADI

-554 HIDHMVKLVGSESVG
+554 HIDHIVRLVGSEHVG
-569 IGSDFDGGGGVLGC
+569 VGSDFDGGGGVVGC
-583 NDTSELIN
+583 NDSSELIN

-599 GYADDDIKNIMG
+599 GYSDEDIKNIMG
-611 AGFVKYYKRIINKEC
+611 KGFVNYYSKI
-626 DM
+626 

>member
-1 MRNEK
+1 MNY
-6 LGMRRVELEKGGINS
+6 ELK
-21 QLSTLNFQLRIGV
+21 IGV

-102 SGKPCALRD
+102 SGKPCAMRD
-111 EFDLTLV
+111 EFDLALV

-151 TQLGNAQLGNA
+151 TQI
-162 QCTMHNA
+162 
-169 QFNCE
+169 E
-174 GKDEKDVFNSQL
+174 SE
-186 STFNSQLLR
+186 LLA

-210 ELAPGSW
+210 ELAPGSL

-227 EVNTFHHQSLRKI
+227 GVNTFHHQSLRKI

-272 ENLYKEYPEQAA
+272 ENLYKEHPEQKA
-284 LFNWLMEEAEVYG
+284 LFDWLMAEAEIYG
-297 RARKLHCT
+297 HARRLHRE
-305 SPVVDTHTDTPMVWT
+305 SPVVDTHTDTPMVWID
-320 ETTDLGVRQDA
+320 TTDLGVRQNPED
-331 EEVKVDFVKMKDG
+331 VKVDFVKMQDG
-344 DVACTFMV
+344 DVALTFMV
-352 AYLPQVELDDVD
+352 AYLPQVALDDVD
-364 YKQKAQEA
+364 YKQKAKEA
-372 HNVAVETFTRL
+372 HDVAVDTFVRL
-383 HEQVDRYPE
+383 REQVDKYPE
-392 LVRFSSQLSTF
+392 KVQFNTQLVEFKPQSV
-403 NSQLSSVCFGLENG
+403 NVCFGLENG
-417 FALAGDIGNVQKFY
+417 FALAGDIRNVEKFY

-450 SARGKG
+450 SARGNN

-491 AIEFSSQPIIATHT
+491 AIEYSTQPIIATHT

-511 NHPRNMSDELIVK
+511 DHPRNMSDELIVK
-524 LAQSGGRIHV
+524 LANSGGRIHV

-540 LSKDGRADI
+540 LAKDGRADI
-549 NTICD
+549 NTICN
-554 HIDHMVKLVGSESVG
+554 HIDHIVRLVGSEHVG
-569 IGSDFDGGGGVLGC
+569 VGSDFDGGGGVVGC
-583 NDTSELIN
+583 NDSSELIN

-599 GYADDDIKNIMG
+599 GYSDEDIKNIMG
-611 AGFVKYYKRIINKEC
+611 KGFVNYYSKI
-626 DM
+626 

>member
-1 MRNEK
+1 MNY
-6 LGMRRVELEKGGINS
+6 ELKIGI
-21 QLSTLNFQLRIGV
+21 

-111 EFDLTLV
+111 EFDLALV

-151 TQLGNAQLGNA
+151 TQI
-162 QCTMHNA
+162 
-169 QFNCE
+169 E
-174 GKDEKDVFNSQL
+174 NSEA
-186 STFNSQLLR
+186 LLA

-210 ELAPGSW
+210 ELAPGSL
-217 IAKVMGKQVV
+217 IAKVMGKRVV
-227 EVNTFHHQSLRKI
+227 GVNTFHHQSLRKI

-272 ENLYKEYPEQAA
+272 ENLYKEHPEQKA
-284 LFNWLMEEAEVYG
+284 LFDWLMAEAEVYR
-297 RARKLHCT
+297 RARELHRT

-344 DVACTFMV
+344 GVACTFMV

-372 HNVAVETFTRL
+372 YDVAVETFERL
-383 HEQVDRYPE
+383 REQVDRYPE
-392 LVRFSSQLSTF
+392 KVKFNTQLSGLEAQSV
-403 NSQLSSVCFGLENG
+403 NVCFGLENG

-511 NHPRNMSDELIVK
+511 DHARNMSDELIVK

-540 LSKDGRADI
+540 LAKDGRADI

-583 NDTSELIN
+583 NDSSELIN

-599 GYADDDIKNIMG
+599 GYSDDDIKNIMG
-611 AGFVKYYKRIINKEC
+611 VGFVKYYSKI
-626 DM
+626 

>member
-1 MRNEK
+1 MNEELEMRNEEFK
-6 LGMRRVELEKGGINS
+6 
-21 QLSTLNFQLRIGV
+21 LRIGI

-111 EFDLTLV
+111 EFDLALV
-118 RLARQRCM
+118 RLARRRCM

-151 TQLGNAQLGNA
+151 AQI
-162 QCTMHNA
+162 
-169 QFNCE
+169 E
-174 GKDEKDVFNSQL
+174 GKTRDTRHEIEVDNENYK
-186 STFNSQLLR
+186 LLK
-195 HSQGDQPRSEVAHEV
+195 HSQGDHPRSEVAHTV
-210 ELAPGSW
+210 ELAPGSL
-217 IAKVMGKQVV
+217 IAKVMGKMVV
-227 EVNTFHHQSLRKI
+227 GVNTFHHQSLRKI

-272 ENLYKEYPEQAA
+272 ENLYKEYPEQKA
-284 LFNWLMEEAEVYG
+284 LFNWLMDEAAVYS
-297 RARKLHCT
+297 RAREIHRT

-320 ETTDLGVRQDA
+320 ETTDLGVRQNPD
-331 EEVKVDFVKMKDG
+331 EVKVDFVKMKDG

-352 AYLPQVELDDVD
+352 AYLPQVPLDAPD
-364 YKQKAQEA
+364 YKQKAEDA
-372 HNVAVETFTRL
+372 HNVAVDTFKRL
-383 HEQVDRYPE
+383 REQVDKSPE
-392 LVRFSSQLSTF
+392 LVQFDSDNGGVNIR
-403 NSQLSSVCFGLENG
+403 FGLENG
-417 FALAGDIGNVQKFY
+417 FALAGDIRNVEKFY
-431 DMGVRY
+431 NMGVRY
-437 ITLCHNGDNDLCD
+437 VTLCHNGDNDLCD
-450 SARGKG
+450 SARGNN

-491 AIEFSSQPIIATHT
+491 AIEFSNQPIIATHT

-511 NHPRNMSDELIVK
+511 DHPRNMSDELIVK
-524 LAQSGGRIHV
+524 LAKSGGRIHV

-540 LSKDGRADI
+540 LAKDGNADI

-554 HIDHMVKLVGSESVG
+554 HIDHIVKLVGSEYVG
-569 IGSDFDGGGGVLGC
+569 VGSDFDGGGGVLGC

-599 GYADDDIKNIMG
+599 GYRNEDIKNIMG
-611 AGFVKYYKRIINKEC
+611 AGFVKYYEKINL
-626 DM
+626 

>member
-1 MRNEK
+1 MRNEEFK
-6 LGMRRVELEKGGINS
+6 
-21 QLSTLNFQLRIGV
+21 LRIGI

-74 LLDMV
+74 LLDIV

-111 EFDLTLV
+111 EFDLALV
-118 RLARQRCM
+118 RLARRRCM

-151 TQLGNAQLGNA
+151 AQI
-162 QCTMHNA
+162 
-169 QFNCE
+169 E
-174 GKDEKDVFNSQL
+174 GKTRDTRHEIEVDNENYK
-186 STFNSQLLR
+186 LLK
-195 HSQGDQPRSEVAHEV
+195 HSQGDQPRSEVAHTV
-210 ELAPGSW
+210 ELAPGSL
-217 IAKVMGKQVV
+217 IAKVMGKMVV
-227 EVNTFHHQSLRKI
+227 GVNTFHHQSLRKI
-240 APSCR
+240 APSCC
-245 AVGFAPDSIVEAIEV
+245 AMGFAPDSIVEAIEV

-272 ENLYKEYPEQAA
+272 ENLYKEYPEQKA
-284 LFNWLMEEAEVYG
+284 LFDWLMDEAAVYS
-297 RARKLHCT
+297 RAREIHRT

-320 ETTDLGVRQDA
+320 ETTDLGVRQNPD
-331 EEVKVDFVKMKDG
+331 EVKVDFVKMKDG

-352 AYLPQVELDDVD
+352 AYLPQVPLDAPD
-364 YKQKAQEA
+364 YKQKAEDA
-372 HNVAVETFTRL
+372 HNVAVDTFKRL
-383 HEQVDRYPE
+383 REQVDKSPE
-392 LVRFSSQLSTF
+392 LVQFDSENGGVNIR
-403 NSQLSSVCFGLENG
+403 FGLENG
-417 FALAGDIGNVQKFY
+417 FALAGDIRNVEKFY
-431 DMGVRY
+431 NMGVRY
-437 ITLCHNGDNDLCD
+437 VTLCHNGDNDLCD
-450 SARGKG
+450 SARGNN

-491 AIEFSSQPIIATHT
+491 AIEFSNQPIIATHT

-511 NHPRNMSDELIVK
+511 DHPRNMSDELIVK
-524 LAQSGGRIHV
+524 LAKSGGRIHV

-540 LSKDGRADI
+540 LAKDGNADI

-554 HIDHMVKLVGSESVG
+554 HIDHMVKLVGSEYVG
-569 IGSDFDGGGGVLGC
+569 VGSDFDGGGGVLGC

-591 ITMELIRR
+591 ITMEFIRR
-599 GYADDDIKNIMG
+599 GYRDEDIKNIMG
-611 AGFVKYYKRIINKEC
+611 AGFVKYYEKINL
-626 DM
+626 

>member
-1 MRNEK
+1 MNY
-6 LGMRRVELEKGGINS
+6 ELK
-21 QLSTLNFQLRIGV
+21 IGV

-111 EFDLTLV
+111 EFDLALV

-151 TQLGNAQLGNA
+151 TQI
-162 QCTMHNA
+162 
-169 QFNCE
+169 E
-174 GKDEKDVFNSQL
+174 SE
-186 STFNSQLLR
+186 LLA

-210 ELAPGSW
+210 ELAPGSL

-227 EVNTFHHQSLRKI
+227 GVNTFHHQSLRKI

-272 ENLYKEYPEQAA
+272 ENLYKEHPEQKA
-284 LFNWLMEEAEVYG
+284 LFDWLMAEAEIYG
-297 RARKLHCT
+297 HARRLHRE

-320 ETTDLGVRQDA
+320 DTTDLGVRQNPED
-331 EEVKVDFVKMKDG
+331 VKVDFVKMQDG
-344 DVACTFMV
+344 DVALTFMV
-352 AYLPQVELDDVD
+352 AYLPQVALDDVD
-364 YKQKAQEA
+364 YKQKAKEA
-372 HNVAVETFTRL
+372 HDVAVDTFVRL
-383 HEQVDRYPE
+383 REQVDKYPE
-392 LVRFSSQLSTF
+392 KVQFNTQLAEFKPQSV
-403 NSQLSSVCFGLENG
+403 NVCFGLENG
-417 FALAGDIGNVQKFY
+417 FALAGDIRNVEKFY

-450 SARGKG
+450 SARGNN

-491 AIEFSSQPIIATHT
+491 AIEYSTQPIIATHT

-511 NHPRNMSDELIVK
+511 DHPRNMSDELIVK
-524 LAQSGGRIHV
+524 LANSGGRIHV

-540 LSKDGRADI
+540 LAKDGRADI
-549 NTICD
+549 NTICN
-554 HIDHMVKLVGSESVG
+554 HIDHIVRLVGSEHVG
-569 IGSDFDGGGGVLGC
+569 VGSDFDGGGGVVGC
-583 NDTSELIN
+583 NDSSELIN

-599 GYADDDIKNIMG
+599 GYSDEDIKNIMG
-611 AGFVKYYKRIINKEC
+611 KGFVNYYSKI
-626 DM
+626 

>member
-1 MRNEK
+1 MRS
-6 LGMRRVELEKGGINS
+6 VELEKGGINS

-111 EFDLTLV
+111 EFDLALV

-151 TQLGNAQLGNA
+151 TQI
-162 QCTMHNA
+162 
-169 QFNCE
+169 E
-174 GKDEKDVFNSQL
+174 NSEA
-186 STFNSQLLR
+186 LLA

-210 ELAPGSW
+210 ELAPGSL
-217 IAKVMGKQVV
+217 IAKVMGKRVV
-227 EVNTFHHQSLRKI
+227 GVNTFHHQSLRKI

-272 ENLYKEYPEQAA
+272 ENLYKEHPEQKA
-284 LFNWLMEEAEVYG
+284 LFDWLMAEAEVYG
-297 RARKLHCT
+297 RARELHRT

-331 EEVKVDFVKMKDG
+331 EEVKVDFVKMQDG
-344 DVACTFMV
+344 GVACTFMV

-372 HNVAVETFTRL
+372 HDVAVETFERL
-383 HEQVDRYPE
+383 REQVDRYPE
-392 LVRFSSQLSTF
+392 KVKFNTQLSGLEAQSV
-403 NSQLSSVCFGLENG
+403 NVCFGLENG

-511 NHPRNMSDELIVK
+511 DHARNMSDELIVK

-540 LSKDGRADI
+540 LAKDGRADI

-583 NDTSELIN
+583 NDSSELIN

-599 GYADDDIKNIMG
+599 GYSDDDIKNIMG
-611 AGFVKYYKRIINKEC
+611 VGFVKFINKFTI
-626 DM
+626 

>member
-1 MRNEK
+1 MNY
-6 LGMRRVELEKGGINS
+6 ELKIGI
-21 QLSTLNFQLRIGV
+21 

-49 VQCIIDAGAT
+49 VQCIVDAGAT

-111 EFDLTLV
+111 EFDLALV

-151 TQLGNAQLGNA
+151 TQI
-162 QCTMHNA
+162 
-169 QFNCE
+169 E
-174 GKDEKDVFNSQL
+174 NSEA
-186 STFNSQLLR
+186 LLA

-210 ELAPGSW
+210 ELAPGSL

-240 APSCR
+240 AASCR

-272 ENLYKEYPEQAA
+272 ENLYKEHPEQKA
-284 LFNWLMEEAEVYG
+284 LFDWLMEEAEVYG
-297 RARKLHCT
+297 RARELHRT

-320 ETTDLGVRQDA
+320 ETTDLGVRQEPED
-331 EEVKVDFVKMKDG
+331 VKVDFVKMRQG
-344 DVACTFMV
+344 NVALTFMV
-352 AYLPQVELDDVD
+352 AYLPQMELDDVD

-372 HNVAVETFTRL
+372 HDVAVETFNRL
-383 HEQVDRYPE
+383 REQVDRYPE
-392 LVRFSSQLSTF
+392 KVKFNTRLSGLEAQSV
-403 NSQLSSVCFGLENG
+403 NVCFGLENG

-491 AIEFSSQPIIATHT
+491 AIEFSNQPIIATHT

-511 NHPRNMSDELIVK
+511 DHPRNMSDELIVK

-540 LSKDGRADI
+540 LAKDGRADI

-554 HIDHMVKLVGSESVG
+554 HIDHIVKLVGSESVG
-569 IGSDFDGGGGVLGC
+569 IGSDFDGGGGVVGC
-583 NDTSELIN
+583 NDSSELIN

-599 GYADDDIKNIMG
+599 GYSDDEIKNIMG
-611 AGFVKYYKRIINKEC
+611 VGFVKFIN
-626 DM
+626 

>member
-1 MRNEK
+1 MRS
-6 LGMRRVELEKGGINS
+6 VELEKGGINS

-111 EFDLTLV
+111 EFDLALV

-151 TQLGNAQLGNA
+151 TQI
-162 QCTMHNA
+162 
-169 QFNCE
+169 E
-174 GKDEKDVFNSQL
+174 NSEA
-186 STFNSQLLR
+186 LLA

-210 ELAPGSW
+210 ELAPGSL
-217 IAKVMGKQVV
+217 IAKVMGKRVV
-227 EVNTFHHQSLRKI
+227 GVNTFHHQSLRKI

-272 ENLYKEYPEQAA
+272 ENLYKEHPEQKA
-284 LFNWLMEEAEVYG
+284 LFDWLMAEAEVYG
-297 RARKLHCT
+297 RARELHRT

-344 DVACTFMV
+344 GVTCTFMV

-372 HNVAVETFTRL
+372 HDVAVETFNRL
-383 HEQVDRYPE
+383 REQVDRYPE
-392 LVRFSSQLSTF
+392 KVKFNTQLSGLEAQSV
-403 NSQLSSVCFGLENG
+403 NVCFGLENG

-480 VSHAADSTIEQ
+480 VSHATDSTIEQ

-511 NHPRNMSDELIVK
+511 DHARNMSDELIVK

-540 LSKDGRADI
+540 LAKDGRADI

-554 HIDHMVKLVGSESVG
+554 HIDHMVKLIGSESVG

-583 NDTSELIN
+583 NDSSELIN

-599 GYADDDIKNIMG
+599 GYSDDDIKNIMG
-611 AGFVKYYKRIINKEC
+611 VGFVKFINKFTI
-626 DM
+626 

>member
-1 MRNEK
+1 MNY
-6 LGMRRVELEKGGINS
+6 ELK
-21 QLSTLNFQLRIGV
+21 IGV

-111 EFDLTLV
+111 EFDLALV

-151 TQLGNAQLGNA
+151 TQI
-162 QCTMHNA
+162 
-169 QFNCE
+169 E
-174 GKDEKDVFNSQL
+174 SE
-186 STFNSQLLR
+186 LLA

-210 ELAPGSW
+210 ELAPGSL

-227 EVNTFHHQSLRKI
+227 GVNTFHHQSLRKI

-272 ENLYKEYPEQAA
+272 ENLYKEHPEQKA
-284 LFNWLMEEAEVYG
+284 LFDWLMAEAEIYG
-297 RARKLHCT
+297 HARRLHRE

-320 ETTDLGVRQDA
+320 DTMDLGVRQNPED
-331 EEVKVDFVKMKDG
+331 VKVDFVKMQDG
-344 DVACTFMV
+344 DVALTFMV
-352 AYLPQVELDDVD
+352 AYLPQVALDDVD
-364 YKQKAQEA
+364 YKQKAKEA
-372 HNVAVETFTRL
+372 HDVAVDTFVRL
-383 HEQVDRYPE
+383 REQVDKYPE
-392 LVRFSSQLSTF
+392 KVQF
-403 NSQLSSVCFGLENG
+403 NTLLAEFKPQSVNVCFGLENG
-417 FALAGDIGNVQKFY
+417 FALAGDIRNVEKFY

-450 SARGKG
+450 SARGNN

-491 AIEFSSQPIIATHT
+491 AIEYSTQPIIATHT

-511 NHPRNMSDELIVK
+511 DHPRNMSDELIVK
-524 LAQSGGRIHV
+524 LANSGGRIHV

-540 LSKDGRADI
+540 LAKDGRADI
-549 NTICD
+549 NTICN
-554 HIDHMVKLVGSESVG
+554 HIDHIVRLVGSEHVG
-569 IGSDFDGGGGVLGC
+569 VGSDFDGGGGVVGC
-583 NDTSELIN
+583 NDSSELIN

-599 GYADDDIKNIMG
+599 GYSDEDIKNIMG
-611 AGFVKYYKRIINKEC
+611 KGFVNYYSKI
-626 DM
+626 

>member
-1 MRNEK
+1 MNY
-6 LGMRRVELEKGGINS
+6 ELK
-21 QLSTLNFQLRIGV
+21 IGV

-111 EFDLTLV
+111 EFDLALV

-151 TQLGNAQLGNA
+151 TQI
-162 QCTMHNA
+162 
-169 QFNCE
+169 E
-174 GKDEKDVFNSQL
+174 SE
-186 STFNSQLLR
+186 LLP

-210 ELAPGSW
+210 ELAPGSL

-227 EVNTFHHQSLRKI
+227 GVNTFHHQSLRKI

-245 AVGFAPDSIVEAIEV
+245 AVGFALDSIVEAIEV

-272 ENLYKEYPEQAA
+272 ENLYKEHPEQKA
-284 LFNWLMEEAEVYG
+284 LFDWLMAEAEIYG
-297 RARKLHCT
+297 HARRLHREL
-305 SPVVDTHTDTPMVWT
+305 PVVDTHTDTPMVWT
-320 ETTDLGVRQDA
+320 DTTDLGVRQNSED
-331 EEVKVDFVKMKDG
+331 VKVDFVKMQDG
-344 DVACTFMV
+344 DVALTFMV
-352 AYLPQVELDDVD
+352 AYLPQVALDDVD
-364 YKQKAQEA
+364 YKQKAKEA
-372 HNVAVETFTRL
+372 HDVAVDTFVRL
-383 HEQVDRYPE
+383 LEQVNKYPE
-392 LVRFSSQLSTF
+392 KVQFNTQLAEFKPQSV
-403 NSQLSSVCFGLENG
+403 NVCFGLENG
-417 FALAGDIGNVQKFY
+417 FALAGDIRNVEKFY

-450 SARGKG
+450 SARGNN

-491 AIEFSSQPIIATHT
+491 AIEYSTQPIIATHT

-511 NHPRNMSDELIVK
+511 DHPRNMSDELIVK
-524 LAQSGGRIHV
+524 LANSGGRIHV

-540 LSKDGRADI
+540 LAKDGRADI
-549 NTICD
+549 NTICN
-554 HIDHMVKLVGSESVG
+554 HIDHIVRLVGSEHVG
-569 IGSDFDGGGGVLGC
+569 VGSDFDGGGGVVGC
-583 NDTSELIN
+583 NDSSELIN

-599 GYADDDIKNIMG
+599 GYSDEDIKNIMG
-611 AGFVKYYKRIINKEC
+611 KGFVNYYSKI
-626 DM
+626 

>member
-1 MRNEK
+1 MRNEEFK
-6 LGMRRVELEKGGINS
+6 
-21 QLSTLNFQLRIGV
+21 LRIGI

-111 EFDLTLV
+111 EFDLALV
-118 RLARQRCM
+118 RLARRRCM

-151 TQLGNAQLGNA
+151 AQI
-162 QCTMHNA
+162 
-169 QFNCE
+169 E
-174 GKDEKDVFNSQL
+174 GKTRDTRHEIEVDNENYK
-186 STFNSQLLR
+186 LLK
-195 HSQGDQPRSEVAHEV
+195 HSQGDHPRSEVAHTV
-210 ELAPGSW
+210 ELAPGSL
-217 IAKVMGKQVV
+217 IAKVMGKMVV
-227 EVNTFHHQSLRKI
+227 GVNTFHHQSLRKI
-240 APSCR
+240 APSCC

-272 ENLYKEYPEQAA
+272 ENLYKEYPEQKA
-284 LFNWLMEEAEVYG
+284 LFDWLMDEAAVYS
-297 RARKLHCT
+297 RAREIHRT

-320 ETTDLGVRQDA
+320 ETTDLGVRQNPD
-331 EEVKVDFVKMKDG
+331 EVKVDFVKMKDG

-352 AYLPQVELDDVD
+352 AYLPQVPLDAPD
-364 YKQKAQEA
+364 YKQKAEDA
-372 HNVAVETFTRL
+372 HNVAVDTFKRL
-383 HEQVDRYPE
+383 REQVDKSPE
-392 LVRFSSQLSTF
+392 LVQFDSENGGVNIR
-403 NSQLSSVCFGLENG
+403 FGLENG
-417 FALAGDIGNVQKFY
+417 FALAGDIRNVEKFY
-431 DMGVRY
+431 NMGVRY
-437 ITLCHNGDNDLCD
+437 VTLCHNGDNDLCD
-450 SARGKG
+450 SARGNN

-465 REVIREMNRLGMMVD
+465 RKVIREMNRLGMMVD

-491 AIEFSSQPIIATHT
+491 AIEFSNQPIIATHT

-511 NHPRNMSDELIVK
+511 DHPRNMSDELIVK
-524 LAQSGGRIHV
+524 LAKCGGRIHV

-540 LSKDGRADI
+540 LAKDGNADI

-554 HIDHMVKLVGSESVG
+554 HIDYMVKLVGSEYIGV
-569 IGSDFDGGGGVLGC
+569 GSDFDGGGGVLGC

-599 GYADDDIKNIMG
+599 GYRDEDIKNIMG
-611 AGFVKYYKRIINKEC
+611 AGFVKYYEKINL
-626 DM
+626 